1 MKFVK
6 QSLLTVLLTSGLASG
21 AALAQAQDTQK
32 TASAAAQQEAAPQ
45 IDVSEQ
51 QVENFVEAYVAVQTI
66 AQQYQPQIQT
76 AGDKAKAAKLQEQA
90 RGKMKAAITDTGL
103 ELGEYKQIALA
114 ANQSESLRKRIAAE
128 ITEVTQAQQG

>member
-76 AGDKAKAAKLQEQA
+76 AGDKAKAAELQEQA
-90 RGKMKAAITDTGL
+90 RGKMKTAITDTGL
-103 ELGEYKQIALA
+103 KLGEYKQIALA

-128 ITEVTQAQQG
+128 ISEVTQSQQG